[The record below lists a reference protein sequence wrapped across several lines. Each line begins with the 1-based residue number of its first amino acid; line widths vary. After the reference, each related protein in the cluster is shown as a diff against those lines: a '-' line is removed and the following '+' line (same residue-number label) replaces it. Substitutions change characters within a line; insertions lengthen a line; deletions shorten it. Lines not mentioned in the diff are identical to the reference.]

1 MNIKRIHSNI
11 LAALIP
17 VLALMFPI
25 AATAQNDQAV
35 ESAIVTAFI
44 SIFGAIYG
52 LWFMLVFTL
61 MAVNIVGM
69 IFWVVMIIDVAKR
82 EFDNDNDKTIWTLVV
97 ILTGWIGALIYY
109 FSVKTKDKN
118 KNESISEQSA

>member
-1 MNIKRIHSNI
+1 MNIKQTHFNI
-11 LAALIP
+11 SAVLSAFALFVP
-17 VLALMFPI
+17 LI
-25 AATAQNDQAV
+25 AFAQNDQAV
-35 ESAIVTAFI
+35 ESAIITAFI

-52 LWFMLVFTL
+52 LWFMLVLTL

-82 EFDNDNDKTIWTLVV
+82 EFDNDNDKTVWTLVV

-109 FSVKTKDKN
+109 FSVKTKDK
-118 KNESISEQSA
+118 KQNESASEQSA